1 MDVQLLKSRQAA
13 ATEEFFMK
21 ATKHS
26 WKFLVL
32 MLLFTTGVTLF
43 TARVGAQEEGWQIVR
58 ADYGFRAQRTD
69 VTDIL
74 RDLISRGGVNGR
86 VVVNNQNMGGD
97 PAIGR
102 DKSLRIFARSRRNE
116 EREFDVNE
124 GGFIDARMFAVRNE
138 DWDERAPARDD
149 RDRSERSRDDRDR
162 GDRGDA
168 RDLAIIRAF
177 YGVQGRTANVTEQ
190 LRSMVREGV
199 LAVNVNNANFGGDP
213 AIGADKVLIVIYR
226 YRGQEQATAVREGN
240 RLVIP

>member
-1 MDVQLLKSRQAA
+1 
-13 ATEEFFMK
+13 MK
-21 ATKHS
+21 ATRHS
-26 WKFLVL
+26 LKFMIF
-32 MLLFTTGVTLF
+32 MLLCTTGATLF
-43 TARVGAQEEGWQIVR
+43 TVGVGAQDEGWQIMR
-58 ADYGFRAQRTD
+58 ADYGSRAQRID

-86 VVVNNQNMGGD
+86 VAVNNQTMGGD

-124 GGFIDARMFAVRNE
+124 GGFLDARMFAVRND
-138 DWDERAPARDD
+138 DWDERAPARDE
-149 RDRSERSRDDRDR
+149 RSPDDRSRDDRSRSDR
-162 GDRGDA
+162 GEA
-168 RDLAIIRAF
+168 RDLAIIRGF

-190 LRSMVREGV
+190 LRSMVREGA

-240 RLVIP
+240 RLEIP